1 MRSDLQL
8 RSLYSFVSQFSYERK
23 LLKSIFENK
32 TQLSYLPLSLS
43 SQPVPPMYLPSDLGH
58 LASFSLIVYV
68 YVHVCLLYIYKFIV
82 NGLLSLY
89 NVIYNVTCMFIIS
102 ELTT

>member
-1 MRSDLQL
+1 M
-8 RSLYSFVSQFSYERK
+8 
-23 LLKSIFENK
+23 
-32 TQLSYLPLSLS
+32 QLSYFPLSLS
-43 SQPVPPMYLPSDLGH
+43 SQPVPPMYLPYTLSDFGH

-68 YVHVCLLYIYKFIV
+68 YVQVCMSVYTYIHKFIV